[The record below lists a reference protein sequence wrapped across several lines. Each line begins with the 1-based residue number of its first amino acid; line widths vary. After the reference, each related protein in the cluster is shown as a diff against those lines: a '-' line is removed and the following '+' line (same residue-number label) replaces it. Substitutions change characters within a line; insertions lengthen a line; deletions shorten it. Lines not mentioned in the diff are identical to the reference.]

1 MTQQRFFLKLTL
13 KKNEKSSR
21 SSLLLFWDQVK
32 NWTKNKKM
40 WTTFSL
46 PHGLRFLWLCKFAF
60 FWFLFACHKI
70 FFDEPAPPP
79 HIRFDATCLV
89 SRFYCFVW
97 KRKMIAI
104 HGREY
109 SREFR
114 IRYLV
119 LLLSYSVNFYYRNK
133 HLSNNLQF

>member
-13 KKNEKSSR
+13 KKKCKSSR

-32 NWTKNKKM
+32 IELKIRKCELRSPSPMDYDFYDFVNLPFFGFYLLVTRFFL
-40 WTTFSL
+40 TSL
-46 PHGLRFLWLCKFAF
+46 P
-60 FWFLFACHKI
+60 
-70 FFDEPAPPP
+70 PPP

-119 LLLSYSVNFYYRNK
+119 LLLSYSVNFYYRNR

>member
-13 KKNEKSSR
+13 KKNVNHQGVPSYFFETKWKIELKIRKCELR
-21 SSLLLFWDQVK
+21 SPSPMDYDFYDFVNLPFFGFYLLVTRFFL
-32 NWTKNKKM
+32 
-40 WTTFSL
+40 TTL
-46 PHGLRFLWLCKFAF
+46 P
-60 FWFLFACHKI
+60 
-70 FFDEPAPPP
+70 PPP